1 MIRQQSLMLN
11 VVHLVHAVHPVHLET
26 VVQPAHP
33 VELSQPVPMVHLVL
47 VVPPVPSVHVVH
59 LPRVYDCGRSEL
71 CAGMIIW
78 MNVSSE
84 FGFWKVSVTSFESF
98 LYSPGCHHAN
108 IIVIQIIWNV
118 FLLHRSFPKWRL
130 KRTDLQYP
138 ISPALLCT
146 CYYPLCVLLALEILC
161 SSTKLTFA
169 LMLSECCVSLCLA
182 VLHGELKLV
191 SIQHTVSTNKFWPHA
206 GTNLLE

>member
-1 MIRQQSLMLN
+1 MSLQIIN
-11 VVHLVHAVHPVHLET
+11 DTPAVT
-26 VVQPAHP
+26 DAQRG
-33 VELSQPVPMVHLVL
+33 
-47 VVPPVPSVHVVH
+47 PPGPCSSPGPSG
-59 LPRVYDCGRSEL
+59 DCGP
-71 CAGMIIW
+71 AGSPRPAVPTGPHGSPGSRGPSGSLGPRGPPAACLWLRTFWIMIIW

-118 FLLHRSFPKWRL
+118 FLLHRNFPKWRL
-130 KRTDLQYP
+130 KPTDLQYP

-169 LMLSECCVSLCLA
+169 LMLSECCVSLC
-182 VLHGELKLV
+182 
-191 SIQHTVSTNKFWPHA
+191 
-206 GTNLLE
+206 